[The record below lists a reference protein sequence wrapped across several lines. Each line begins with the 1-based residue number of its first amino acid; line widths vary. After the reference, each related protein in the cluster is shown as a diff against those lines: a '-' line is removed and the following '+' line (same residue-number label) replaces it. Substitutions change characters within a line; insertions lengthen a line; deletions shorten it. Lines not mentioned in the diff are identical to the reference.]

1 MLDHSQS
8 LRKVKIKL
16 MAKDPFLATLALDLP
31 TRFTDEVPTAAT
43 DGLELL
49 VNPSFWADLSD
60 AHKIGVFAHEV
71 LHVAYMHSFRRKT
84 RDPWLWNVAGDYV
97 INLVLKDEN
106 YQLPD
111 GCLYDTQYRNM
122 STEEVYE
129 QLIKNNPPMNGKG
142 NGNGNGDPLGSDVL
156 DSPTDKNTQQ
166 QVASKISNAKLAT
179 ASSGKGIGPKGNEI
193 SRAVDSILRPQLPWH
208 SILLQYC
215 TDLKNQEYS
224 WSRPNRRYQDVYLPS
239 LQNTE
244 YGMGGINVFIDV
256 SGSIDD
262 KTLNVFLAELKNIW
276 ESCNPDWVD
285 LMAFS
290 TKLNPA
296 TRIEDEWN
304 AKFDTKSTGGT
315 SGSPVLNYINSCKEE
330 CVNIIFTDGYIDT
343 PHTNKKNV
351 FWIILDNPSF
361 NCPYGRILHLE
372 S

>member
-1 MLDHSQS
+1 MLDQS

-31 TRFTDEVPTAAT
+31 TRFTEEVPTAAT
-43 DGLELL
+43 NGVELI
-49 VNPSFWADLSD
+49 VNPSFWSNLSD
-60 AHKIGVFAHEV
+60 AQKVGVFAHEV

-84 RDPWLWNVAGDYV
+84 RDPILWNIAGDYV
-97 INLVLKDEN
+97 INLVLQDEN
-106 YQLPD
+106 YQLPE

-129 QLIKNNPPMNGKG
+129 QLLKNNPPIHS
-142 NGNGNGDPLGSDVL
+142 DPLGNDVL
-156 DSPTDKNTQQ
+156 NSPTDKNTQQ

-179 ASSGKGIGPKGNEI
+179 ASSGKGIGSKGDEI
-193 SRAVDSILRPQLPWH
+193 SRGIDSILRPQLPWH

-262 KTLNVFLAELKNIW
+262 KTLAVFLAELKNIW

-285 LMAFS
+285 IMAFS
-290 TKLNPA
+290 TRLNPA
-296 TRIEDEWN
+296 TRIEEGWN

-315 SGSPVLNYINSCKEE
+315 SGGPVLNYINSCKEE

-361 NCPYGRILHLE
+361 KCSYGRILHLE

>member
-1 MLDHSQS
+1 MLDQS

-31 TRFTDEVPTAAT
+31 TRFTEEIPTAAT

-49 VNPSFWADLSD
+49 VNPTFWADLSD
-60 AHKIGVFAHEV
+60 AHKIGIFAHEV
-71 LHVAYMHSFRRKT
+71 LHVAYMHSFRRKN
-84 RDPWLWNVAGDYV
+84 RDPMIWNFAADYV
-97 INLVLKDEN
+97 INLVLRDEN

-111 GCLYDTQYRNM
+111 GCLYDNNYRNM

-129 QLIKNNPPMNGKG
+129 QLIKNGSSMSG
-142 NGNGNGDPLGSDVL
+142 NGGPVANDVL
-156 DSPTDKNTQQ
+156 DSPKDKNTQQ

-179 ASSGKGIGPKGNEI
+179 SGSGKGIGSKGTEI
-193 SRAVDSILRPQLPWH
+193 SRAVDNILRPQLPWH

-224 WSRPNRRYQDVYLPS
+224 WSRPNRRYTDVYLPS

-296 TRIEDEWN
+296 TRIEEEWN
-304 AKFDTKSTGGT
+304 TKFDTKSTGGT
-315 SGSPVLNYINSCKEE
+315 EGGPVLNYINSCKEE

-361 NCPYGRILHLE
+361 KCSYGRILHLE

>member
-1 MLDHSQS
+1 MLNQA

-31 TRFTDEVPTAAT
+31 TRFTEEVPTAAT

-49 VNPSFWADLSD
+49 VNPSFWSNLSD
-60 AHKIGVFAHEV
+60 GQKIGVFAHEV

-84 RDPWLWNVAGDYV
+84 RDPMLWNFAADYV
-97 INLVLKDEN
+97 INLVLSDEN

-111 GCLYDTQYRNM
+111 GCLYDTKYRDM

-129 QLIKNNPPMNGKG
+129 QLLKNMPPTSSAG
-142 NGNGNGDPLGSDVL
+142 PLGNDVL
-156 DSPTDKNTQQ
+156 DGPKDKNTQQ
-166 QVASKISNAKLAT
+166 KVASKISNAKLAT
-179 ASSGKGIGPKGNEI
+179 NSSGKGIGSGSTEI
-193 SRAVDSILRPQLPWH
+193 SRAIDSILRPQLPWH

-215 TDLKNQEYS
+215 TDLKTQEYS
-224 WSRPNRRYQDVYLPS
+224 WSRPNRRYTDVYLPS

-276 ESCNPDWVD
+276 ESCNPNWVD

-290 TKLNPA
+290 TKLNKA
-296 TRIEDEWN
+296 TRIEEEWDS
-304 AKFDTKSTGGT
+304 KFDTKSTGGT
-315 SGSPVLNYINSCKEE
+315 SGGPVLNYINSCKEE

-351 FWIILDNPSF
+351 FWIILNNPSF
-361 NCPYGRILHLE
+361 KCSYGRILHLE

>member
-1 MLDHSQS
+1 MLDQS

-31 TRFTDEVPTAAT
+31 TRFTDEIPTAAT
-43 DGLELL
+43 DGVELL
-49 VNPSFWADLSD
+49 VNPSFWSNLSD

-71 LHVAYMHSFRRKT
+71 LHVAYMHTFRRKT
-84 RDPWLWNVAGDYV
+84 RDPRLWNMAGDYV

-129 QLIKNNPPMNGKG
+129 QLMKSAPPCSSN
-142 NGNGNGDPLGSDVL
+142 DPLQGDAL
-156 DSPTDKNTQQ
+156 QSPQNKNTQQ

-179 ASSGKGIGPKGNEI
+179 ASAGKGIGSQGNEI
-193 SRAVDSILRPQLPWH
+193 SRAIDTILRPQLPWYA
-208 SILLQYC
+208 ILLQYC

-224 WSRPNRRYQDVYLPS
+224 WSRPNRRYTDVYLPS

-262 KTLNVFLAELKNIW
+262 NTLNVFLAELKNIW

-290 TKLNPA
+290 TRLNKA
-296 TRIEDEWN
+296 TRVEEEWN
-304 AKFDTKSTGGT
+304 TKFDTSSTGGT
-315 SGSPVLNYINSCKEE
+315 SGGPVLNYINSCKEE

-361 NCPYGRILHLE
+361 KCSYGRILHLE